1 MNEWSPTSQVIKK
14 FHRDDKKNDNT
25 LKQSHNTIVLCFY
38 GMIPYFLIFYDT
50 MFFLYEDSH
59 KMRLIH

>member
-1 MNEWSPTSQVIKK
+1 MNGVLLPRLSRNFTEMT
-14 FHRDDKKNDNT
+14 KNDNT

-38 GMIPYFLIFYDT
+38 GMIPYFFIFYDT